1 MLIDIAIFL
10 TAAVV
15 FVPLFRF
22 LGLGAV
28 LGYLAAGMV
37 IGPWGLGFV
46 KDVESILHFSE
57 FGVVLLLFIIGLE
70 LQPSRLWTLRRIVF
84 GLGGAQVGL
93 TMLALGAVALA
104 LGLKLPA
111 AIVAGFGL
119 AMSSTAFVLQML
131 AEKGELASRH
141 GRAAFAI
148 LLFQDLSVIPFMAI
162 IPLLVVQQ
170 THEVGAHSWI
180 TAAKTLAIF
189 AAVILGGRYAL
200 RPFLRALASSKIPEI
215 FTAATLLVV
224 IATALAMD
232 LAGMS
237 MSLGAFLAGVLL
249 ADSEYR
255 HELQA
260 DIEPFKGLLLG
271 LFFIAVGMSAN
282 IGLMLQQPWLVAGL
296 VIALICTKA
305 LILYVIG
312 LAVKLPQDAA
322 RSLAFALPQG
332 GEFAFVLFGIAAAA
346 GVIESDLAALLV
358 VVVTLS
364 MILTPPLYA
373 LQARFRKPLVG
384 PAYDTIDASEAP
396 VIIVGFGPFGQII
409 GRLLRLKKIGFT
421 VLEKDPERVDFVRQ
435 FGNKIFYGDA
445 ARVDLLRAAHAGK
458 AQVLIISIANTEI
471 SLQIAESVRKH
482 FPHLKIFATASDRQH
497 ALQLMDLGIK
507 NIIRRAYFSS
517 LEMARQLLV
526 EMGESESGAQHAID
540 MFRSFDEGTLKKQQA
555 VYRDQKRLIQTA
567 QEIARELEQLFE
579 EDSAA
584 TLAAN
589 ASPEVVE
596 EQKNNV

>member
-15 FVPLFRF
+15 FVPLFRY

-28 LGYLAAGMV
+28 LGYLAAGIV

-46 KDVESILHFSE
+46 KDVDSILHFSE

-93 TMLALGAVALA
+93 SMLAAF
-104 LGLKLPA
+104 GLKLPA

-148 LLFQDLSVIPFMAI
+148 LLFQDMSVIPFMAI

-170 THEVGAHSWI
+170 AHAVGANSWI

-200 RPFLRALASSKIPEI
+200 RPFLRTLAASKIPEI

-224 IATALAMD
+224 IATALAMQ
-232 LAGMS
+232 LAGLS

-282 IGLMLQQPWLVAGL
+282 IGLIQQRPLLVVGL
-296 VIALICTKA
+296 VLALIGTKA

-312 LAVKLPQDAA
+312 LVVKLPQDAA

-346 GVIESDLAALLV
+346 GVIANDLAALLV

-409 GRLLRLKKIGFT
+409 GRLLRLKKVSFT

-445 ARVDLLRAAHAGK
+445 ARVDLLRAAHAEK
-458 AQVLIISIANTEI
+458 AQILIISIANAGI
-471 SLQIAESVRKH
+471 SLQIAESVRRH
-482 FPHLKIFATASDRQH
+482 FPHLKIFATAIDRQH

-507 NIIRRAYFSS
+507 NIIRRSYFSS

-584 TLAAN
+584 TRTAD
-589 ASPEVVE
+589 ASPAVAG

>member
-10 TAAVV
+10 AAAVF
-15 FVPLFRF
+15 FVPLFRY

-28 LGYLAAGMV
+28 LGYLAAGIA
-37 IGPWGLGFV
+37 IGPWGLRFIE
-46 KDVESILHFSE
+46 DVESILHFSE

-70 LQPSRLWTLRRIVF
+70 LQPSRLWTLRRVVF

-93 TMLALGAVALA
+93 TMLALAAIGLA
-104 LGLKLPA
+104 FGLPIPA
-111 AIVAGFGL
+111 AVVAGFGL

-131 AEKGELASRH
+131 AEKGELATRH
-141 GRAAFAI
+141 GRVSFAI

-170 THEVGAHSWI
+170 AHDVGAHSWI
-180 TAAKTLAIF
+180 VAAKTLAIF
-189 AAVILGGRYAL
+189 LVVILGGRYAL
-200 RPFLRALASSKIPEI
+200 QPLLRMLALTRVPEI

-224 IATALAMD
+224 IATALAME
-232 LAGMS
+232 LAGLS

-282 IGLMLQQPWLVAGL
+282 VGLVLEKPLLVLGLVAALIFTKAAILYAIGL
-296 VIALICTKA
+296 
-305 LILYVIG
+305 
-312 LAVKLPQDAA
+312 LARLPQDAA

-332 GEFAFVLFGIAAAA
+332 GEFAFVLFGIATAA
-346 GVIESDLAALLV
+346 GVLANDVAALLV

-373 LQARFRKPLVG
+373 LQARLRKPLTG

-396 VIIVGFGPFGQII
+396 VLIVGFGPFGQII
-409 GRLLRLKKIGFT
+409 GRMLRLKKIGFT

-435 FGNKIFYGDA
+435 FGNKIYYGDA

-458 AQVLIISIANTEI
+458 AKMLIISIANVET
-471 SLQIAESVRKH
+471 SMQIAESVRRH
-482 FPHLKIFATASDRQH
+482 FPQLLIYAVASDRQH
-497 ALQLMDLGIK
+497 ALRLMDLGVK
-507 NIIRRAYFSS
+507 NIIRRSYFSS

-526 EMGESESGAQHAID
+526 EMGDTESSAQHAID
-540 MFRSFDEGTLKKQQA
+540 MFRGFDEGALKKQQA
-555 VYRDQKRLIQTA
+555 VYRDEKRLIQTA
-567 QEIARELEQLFE
+567 QETARELEQLFE
-579 EDSAA
+579 EDRAA
-584 TLAAN
+584 AQAPEAAPALAG
-589 ASPEVVE
+589 SSKDYV
-596 EQKNNV
+596 